1 MMIMVSLTNL
11 FKIIFSTREFSMI
24 KKIIILSTV
33 LMMGACLPQKEEVP
47 DFAAFKDVKEKKAAF
62 FNFMYQAVIAEN
74 TRVKEERTFIESL
87 VTKNKSNTALS
98 SKEVARATELSKA
111 YKEKLTDKGVTTE
124 WLNNMLS
131 KVDYIPAPLV
141 LSQGANESA
150 WGTSRFARE
159 ANNYFGQWCYT
170 KGCGVVPSKRNE
182 GAVHEVAKFD
192 SSQEAVHAYFMNVNR
207 NNAYAE
213 LRKIRKDLHA
223 SSAVLTPEQ
232 EANEL
237 AKGLIRYSER
247 GEAYVEEIQAMI
259 RHNSQYWR

>member
-1 MMIMVSLTNL
+1 
-11 FKIIFSTREFSMI
+11 MI
-24 KKIIILSTV
+24 KKIMMLSTV
-33 LMMGACLPQKEEVP
+33 LIITACTPKDQVP
-47 DFAAFKDVKEKKAAF
+47 DFKAFTDVKEKKAAF
-62 FNFMYQAVIAEN
+62 FNFMYPAVIAEN
-74 TRVKEERTFIESL
+74 ARVKEEREFLESL
-87 VTKNKSNTALS
+87 VMKLDNDTDVS
-98 SKEVARATELSKA
+98 SKELERATELSTL
-111 YKEKLTDKGVTTE
+111 YKETLTDSGITADWVNT
-124 WLNNMLS
+124 MLV

-182 GAVHEVAKFD
+182 GAAHEVAKFD
-192 SSQEAVHAYFMNVNR
+192 SSQGAVHAYFMNVNR

-213 LRKIRKDLHA
+213 LRIIRAKLH
-223 SSAVLTPEQ
+223 SSSEALTPEQ
-232 EANEL
+232 EANAL
-237 AKGLIRYSER
+237 ANGLIRYSER

>member
-1 MMIMVSLTNL
+1 
-11 FKIIFSTREFSMI
+11 MI
-24 KKIIILSTV
+24 KKIMMLSTV
-33 LMMGACLPQKEEVP
+33 LIITACTPKDQVP
-47 DFAAFKDVKEKKAAF
+47 DFKAFTDVKEKKAAF
-62 FNFMYQAVIAEN
+62 FNFMYPAVIAEN
-74 TRVKEERTFIESL
+74 ARVKEEREFLESL
-87 VTKNKSNTALS
+87 VMKLDNDTDVS
-98 SKEVARATELSKA
+98 SKELERATELSTL
-111 YKEKLTDKGVTTE
+111 YKETLTDSVITAN
-124 WLNNMLS
+124 WVNAMLV

-182 GAVHEVAKFD
+182 GAAHEVAKFD
-192 SSQEAVHAYFMNVNR
+192 SSQGAVHAYFMNVNR

-213 LRKIRKDLHA
+213 LRIIRAKLH
-223 SSAVLTPEQ
+223 SSPEALTPEQ
-232 EANEL
+232 EANAL
-237 AKGLIRYSER
+237 ANGLIRYSER

>member
-1 MMIMVSLTNL
+1 
-11 FKIIFSTREFSMI
+11 MI
-24 KKIIILSTV
+24 KKILILSTV
-33 LMMGACLPQKEEVP
+33 LMIAACTPKEDVP
-47 DFAAFKDVKEKKAAF
+47 DFKAFTDVKEKKAAF
-62 FNFMYQAVIAEN
+62 FNFMYPAVIAEN
-74 TRVKEERTFIESL
+74 ARVKEEREFLESL
-87 VTKNKSNTALS
+87 VMKLDNDTDVS
-98 SKEVARATELSKA
+98 SKELERATELSTL
-111 YKEKLTDKGVTTE
+111 YKETLTDSGITADWV
-124 WLNNMLS
+124 NAMLV

-182 GAVHEVAKFD
+182 GAAHEVAKFD
-192 SSQEAVHAYFMNVNR
+192 SSQSAVHAYFMNVNR

-213 LRKIRKDLHA
+213 LRIIRAKLH
-223 SSAVLTPEQ
+223 SSPEALTPEQ
-232 EANEL
+232 EANAL
-237 AKGLIRYSER
+237 ANGLIRYSER

>member
-1 MMIMVSLTNL
+1 
-11 FKIIFSTREFSMI
+11 MI
-24 KKIIILSTV
+24 KRILILSTV
-33 LMMGACLPQKEEVP
+33 LMISACTPKEEVP
-47 DFAAFKDVKEKKAAF
+47 DFKAFTDVKEKKAAF
-62 FNFMYQAVIAEN
+62 FNFMYPAVIVEN
-74 TRVKEERTFIESL
+74 ARVKEERTFLESL
-87 VTKNKSNTALS
+87 VMKLGNDTDISA
-98 SKEVARATELSKA
+98 KELDKATELSA
-111 YKEKLTDKGVTTE
+111 LYKEKLTDAGITSDWV
-124 WLNNMLS
+124 NSMLV

-213 LRKIRKDLHA
+213 LRLIRAKLH
-223 SSAVLTPEQ
+223 SSPEALTPEQ
-232 EANEL
+232 EANAL
-237 AKGLIRYSER
+237 ANGLIRYSER

>member
-1 MMIMVSLTNL
+1 
-11 FKIIFSTREFSMI
+11 MI
-24 KKIIILSTV
+24 KKILILSTV
-33 LMMGACLPQKEEVP
+33 LMIAACTPKEDVP
-47 DFAAFKDVKEKKAAF
+47 DFKAFTDVKEKKAAF
-62 FNFMYQAVIAEN
+62 FNFMYPAVIAEN
-74 TRVKEERTFIESL
+74 ARVKEEREFLESL
-87 VTKNKSNTALS
+87 VMKLDNDTDVS
-98 SKEVARATELSKA
+98 SKELERATELSTL
-111 YKEKLTDKGVTTE
+111 YKETLTDSVITAN
-124 WLNNMLS
+124 WVNAMLV

-182 GAVHEVAKFD
+182 GAAHEVAKFD
-192 SSQEAVHAYFMNVNR
+192 SSQGAVHAYFMNVNR

-213 LRKIRKDLHA
+213 LRIIRAKLH
-223 SSAVLTPEQ
+223 SSPEALTPEQ
-232 EANEL
+232 EANAL
-237 AKGLIRYSER
+237 ANGLIRYSER

>member
-1 MMIMVSLTNL
+1 
-11 FKIIFSTREFSMI
+11 MI
-24 KKIIILSTV
+24 KKILILSTV
-33 LMMGACLPQKEEVP
+33 LMIAACTPKEDVP
-47 DFAAFKDVKEKKAAF
+47 DFKAFTDVKEKKAAF
-62 FNFMYQAVIAEN
+62 FNFMYPAVIAEN
-74 TRVKEERTFIESL
+74 SRITEERKFLESL
-87 VTKNKSNTALS
+87 VMKLDNDTDVS
-98 SKEVARATELSKA
+98 SKELERATELSTL
-111 YKEKLTDKGVTTE
+111 YKETLTDSGITADWV
-124 WLNNMLS
+124 NAMLV

-182 GAVHEVAKFD
+182 GAAHEVAKFD
-192 SSQEAVHAYFMNVNR
+192 SSQGAVHAYFMNVNR

-213 LRKIRKDLHA
+213 LRIIRSKLH
-223 SSAVLTPEQ
+223 SSPEALTPEQ
-232 EANEL
+232 EANAL
-237 AKGLIRYSER
+237 ANGLIRYSER

>member
-1 MMIMVSLTNL
+1 
-11 FKIIFSTREFSMI
+11 MI
-24 KKIIILSTV
+24 KKIMMLSTV
-33 LMMGACLPQKEEVP
+33 LIITACTPKDQVP
-47 DFAAFKDVKEKKAAF
+47 DFKAFTDVKEKKAAF
-62 FNFMYQAVIAEN
+62 FNFMYPAVIAEN
-74 TRVKEERTFIESL
+74 ARVKEEREFLESL
-87 VTKNKSNTALS
+87 VMKLDNDTDVS
-98 SKEVARATELSKA
+98 SKELERATELSTL
-111 YKEKLTDKGVTTE
+111 YKETLTDSGITADWVNT
-124 WLNNMLS
+124 MLV

-182 GAVHEVAKFD
+182 GAAHEVAKFD
-192 SSQEAVHAYFMNVNR
+192 SSQGAVHAYFMNVNR

-213 LRKIRKDLHA
+213 LRIIRAKLH
-223 SSAVLTPEQ
+223 SSPEALTPEQ
-232 EANEL
+232 EANAL
-237 AKGLIRYSER
+237 ANGLIRYSER

>member
-1 MMIMVSLTNL
+1 
-11 FKIIFSTREFSMI
+11 MI
-24 KKIIILSTV
+24 KKILILSTV
-33 LMMGACLPQKEEVP
+33 LMIAACTPKEDVP
-47 DFAAFKDVKEKKAAF
+47 DFKAFTDVKEKKAAF
-62 FNFMYQAVIAEN
+62 FNFMYPAVIAEN
-74 TRVKEERTFIESL
+74 SRITKERKFLESL
-87 VTKNKSNTALS
+87 VMKLDNDTDVS
-98 SKEVARATELSKA
+98 SKELERATELSTL
-111 YKEKLTDKGVTTE
+111 YKETLIDSGITADWV
-124 WLNNMLS
+124 NAMLV

-182 GAVHEVAKFD
+182 GAAHEVAKFD
-192 SSQEAVHAYFMNVNR
+192 SSQGALHAYFMNVNR

-213 LRKIRKDLHA
+213 LRIIRAKLH
-223 SSAVLTPEQ
+223 SSPEALTPEQ
-232 EANEL
+232 EANAL
-237 AKGLIRYSER
+237 ANGLIRYSER

>member
-1 MMIMVSLTNL
+1 
-11 FKIIFSTREFSMI
+11 MI
-24 KKIIILSTV
+24 KKIMMLSTV
-33 LMMGACLPQKEEVP
+33 LIITACTPKDQAP
-47 DFAAFKDVKEKKAAF
+47 DFKAFTDVKEKKAAF
-62 FNFMYQAVIAEN
+62 FNFMYPAVIAEN
-74 TRVKEERTFIESL
+74 ARVKEEREFLESL
-87 VTKNKSNTALS
+87 VMKLDNDTDVS
-98 SKEVARATELSKA
+98 SKELERATELSTL
-111 YKEKLTDKGVTTE
+111 YKETLTDSGITADWVNT
-124 WLNNMLS
+124 MLV

-182 GAVHEVAKFD
+182 GAAHEVAKFD
-192 SSQEAVHAYFMNVNR
+192 SSQGAVHAYFMNVNR

-213 LRKIRKDLHA
+213 LRIIRAKLH
-223 SSAVLTPEQ
+223 SSPEALTPEQ
-232 EANEL
+232 EANAL
-237 AKGLIRYSER
+237 ANGLIRYSER

>member
-1 MMIMVSLTNL
+1 
-11 FKIIFSTREFSMI
+11 MI
-24 KKIIILSTV
+24 KKILILSTV
-33 LMMGACLPQKEEVP
+33 LMIAACTPKEDVP
-47 DFAAFKDVKEKKAAF
+47 DFKAFTDVKEKKAAF
-62 FNFMYQAVIAEN
+62 FNFMYPAVIAEN
-74 TRVKEERTFIESL
+74 SRITEERKFLESL
-87 VTKNKSNTALS
+87 VMKLDNDTDVS
-98 SKEVARATELSKA
+98 SKELERATELSTL
-111 YKEKLTDKGVTTE
+111 YKETLTDSGITADWV
-124 WLNNMLS
+124 NAMLV

-182 GAVHEVAKFD
+182 GAAHEVAKFD
-192 SSQEAVHAYFMNVNR
+192 SSQGAVHAYFMNVNR

-213 LRKIRKDLHA
+213 LRIIRAKLH
-223 SSAVLTPEQ
+223 SSPEALTPEQ
-232 EANEL
+232 EANAL
-237 AKGLIRYSER
+237 ANGLIRYSER

>member
-1 MMIMVSLTNL
+1 
-11 FKIIFSTREFSMI
+11 MI
-24 KKIIILSTV
+24 KKILILSTV
-33 LMMGACLPQKEEVP
+33 LMIAACTPKEDVP
-47 DFAAFKDVKEKKAAF
+47 DFNAFTDVKEKKAAF
-62 FNFMYQAVIAEN
+62 FNFMYPAVIAEN
-74 TRVKEERTFIESL
+74 ARVKEEREFLESL
-87 VTKNKSNTALS
+87 VMKLDNDTDVS
-98 SKEVARATELSKA
+98 SKELERATELSTL
-111 YKEKLTDKGVTTE
+111 YKETLTDSGITADWV
-124 WLNNMLS
+124 NAMLV

-182 GAVHEVAKFD
+182 GAAHEVAKFD
-192 SSQEAVHAYFMNVNR
+192 SSQGAVHAYFMNVNR

-213 LRKIRKDLHA
+213 LRIIRAKLH
-223 SSAVLTPEQ
+223 SSPEALTPEQ
-232 EANEL
+232 EANAL
-237 AKGLIRYSER
+237 ANGLIRYSER

>member
-1 MMIMVSLTNL
+1 
-11 FKIIFSTREFSMI
+11 MI
-24 KKIIILSTV
+24 KKILILSTV
-33 LMMGACLPQKEEVP
+33 LMIAACTPKEDVP
-47 DFAAFKDVKEKKAAF
+47 DFKAFTDVKEKKAAF
-62 FNFMYQAVIAEN
+62 FNFMYPAVIAEN
-74 TRVKEERTFIESL
+74 ARVKEEREFLESL
-87 VTKNKSNTALS
+87 VMKLDNDTDVS
-98 SKEVARATELSKA
+98 SKELERATELSTL
-111 YKEKLTDKGVTTE
+111 YKETLTDSVITAN
-124 WLNNMLS
+124 WVNAMLV

-182 GAVHEVAKFD
+182 GAAHEVAKFD
-192 SSQEAVHAYFMNVNR
+192 SSQGAVHAYFMNVNR

-213 LRKIRKDLHA
+213 LRIIRAKLH
-223 SSAVLTPEQ
+223 SSPEALTPEQ
-232 EANEL
+232 ESNALAN
-237 AKGLIRYSER
+237 GLIRYSER

>member
-1 MMIMVSLTNL
+1 
-11 FKIIFSTREFSMI
+11 MI
-24 KKIIILSTV
+24 KKILILSTV
-33 LMMGACLPQKEEVP
+33 LMIAACTPKEDVP
-47 DFAAFKDVKEKKAAF
+47 DFKAFTDVKEKKAAF
-62 FNFMYQAVIAEN
+62 FNFMYPAVIAEN
-74 TRVKEERTFIESL
+74 SRITKERKFLESL
-87 VTKNKSNTALS
+87 VMKLDNDTDVS
-98 SKEVARATELSKA
+98 SKELERATELSTL
-111 YKEKLTDKGVTTE
+111 YKETLTDSGITADWV
-124 WLNNMLS
+124 NAMLV

-182 GAVHEVAKFD
+182 GAAHEVAKFE
-192 SSQEAVHAYFMNVNR
+192 SSQGAVHAYFMNVNR

-213 LRKIRKDLHA
+213 LRIIRAKLH
-223 SSAVLTPEQ
+223 SSPEALTPEQ
-232 EANEL
+232 EANAL
-237 AKGLIRYSER
+237 ANGLIRYSER

>member
-1 MMIMVSLTNL
+1 
-11 FKIIFSTREFSMI
+11 MI
-24 KKIIILSTV
+24 KKILILSTV
-33 LMMGACLPQKEEVP
+33 LMMAACTPKEEVP
-47 DFAAFKDVKEKKAAF
+47 DFKAFKDVKEKKAAF
-62 FNFMYQAVIAEN
+62 FNFMYPAVIAEN
-74 TRVKEERTFIESL
+74 TRVKKERAFIESL
-87 VTKNKSNTALS
+87 VIKNDNDTALS
-98 SKEVARATELSKA
+98 SKELEKATELSKA
-111 YKEKLTDKGVTTE
+111 YKEKLTDKGVTAE
-124 WLNNMLS
+124 WLNNMLV

-182 GAVHEVAKFD
+182 GAVHEVAKFN

-207 NNAYAE
+207 NNAYAD
-213 LRKIRKDLHA
+213 LRKIRMELHA
-223 SSAVLTPEQ
+223 SPQNLTPEQ
-232 EANEL
+232 EANVL
-237 AKGLIRYSER
+237 ANGLIRYSER

>member
-1 MMIMVSLTNL
+1 
-11 FKIIFSTREFSMI
+11 MI
-24 KKIIILSTV
+24 KKILILSTV
-33 LMMGACLPQKEEVP
+33 LMIAACTPKEDVP
-47 DFAAFKDVKEKKAAF
+47 DFKAFTDVKEKKAAF
-62 FNFMYQAVIAEN
+62 FNFMYPAVIAEN
-74 TRVKEERTFIESL
+74 ARVKEEREFLESL
-87 VTKNKSNTALS
+87 VMKLDNDTDVS
-98 SKEVARATELSKA
+98 SKELERATELSTL
-111 YKEKLTDKGVTTE
+111 YKETLTDSGITADWV
-124 WLNNMLS
+124 NAMLV

-182 GAVHEVAKFD
+182 GAAHEVAKFD
-192 SSQEAVHAYFMNVNR
+192 SSQGAVHAYFMNVNR

-213 LRKIRKDLHA
+213 LRIIRAKLH
-223 SSAVLTPEQ
+223 SSPEALTPEQ
-232 EANEL
+232 EANAL
-237 AKGLIRYSER
+237 ANGLIRYSER